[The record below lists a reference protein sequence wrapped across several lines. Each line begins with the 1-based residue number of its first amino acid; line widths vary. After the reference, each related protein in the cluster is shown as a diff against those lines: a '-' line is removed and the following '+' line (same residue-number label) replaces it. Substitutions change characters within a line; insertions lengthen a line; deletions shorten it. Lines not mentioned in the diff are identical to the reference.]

1 MRPVAPLTLLGKSEE
16 ELHQISHWPDRH
28 LGIQHIVPGPEDH
41 EMLHWLNVL
50 RTQAREVEV
59 VALEAG
65 PIANLPKAFNRFSS
79 AVYVLELY
87 WKAGKL

>member
-1 MRPVAPLTLLGKSEE
+1 
-16 ELHQISHWPDRH
+16 
-28 LGIQHIVPGPEDH
+28 
-41 EMLHWLNVL
+41 MLHWLNVL

-59 VALEAG
+59 VALSAG
-65 PIANLPKAFNRFSS
+65 PIANLPQALNRFSS